1 MGSRPGENIMSFN
14 SLSDFLAMGGHGLY
28 VWSAYG
34 VTLVVFAF
42 NAIKPVLMNRRF
54 LQEQKQ
60 LQRRELAR
68 ENTAQ

>member
-1 MGSRPGENIMSFN
+1 MSFN
-14 SLSDFLAMGGHGLY
+14 SFSDFLAMGGHGLY

-34 VTLVVFAF
+34 VTVVVFLF
-42 NAIKPVLMNRRF
+42 NAIKPVLMYKRF
-54 LQEQKQ
+54 LRTQNQ

>member
-1 MGSRPGENIMSFN
+1 MSFS

-34 VTLVVFAF
+34 VTLVVFVF
-42 NAIKPVLMNRRF
+42 NAIKPWFMNKRF

>member
-1 MGSRPGENIMSFN
+1 MSFD
-14 SLSDFLAMGGHGLY
+14 SFSAFLAMGGHGLY
-28 VWSAYG
+28 VWSAYA

-42 NAIKPVLMNRRF
+42 NAIKPVLMHKRF
-54 LQEQKQ
+54 LQQHKQ

>member
-1 MGSRPGENIMSFN
+1 MSF
-14 SLSDFLAMGGHGLY
+14 SSFSDFLAMGGHGLY

-34 VTLVVFAF
+34 VTMVVFVF
-42 NAIKPVLMNRRF
+42 NAIKPVLMNKRF

-68 ENTAQ
+68 ENAAQ

>member
-1 MGSRPGENIMSFN
+1 MSFD
-14 SLSDFLAMGGHGLY
+14 SFSDFLAMGGHWLY

-42 NAIKPVLMNRRF
+42 NAIAPLFMNKRF

>member
-1 MGSRPGENIMSFN
+1 MGSRSGENVMSFN

-42 NAIKPVLMNRRF
+42 NAVKPLFMNKRF
-54 LQEQKQ
+54 LREQKQ

>member
-1 MGSRPGENIMSFN
+1 MSFN
-14 SLSDFLAMGGHGLY
+14 SFADFLAMGGHGLY

-34 VTLVVFAF
+34 VTLVVFVF
-42 NAIKPVLMNRRF
+42 NAIKPLFMNKRF

>member
-1 MGSRPGENIMSFN
+1 MSFN
-14 SLSDFLAMGGHGLY
+14 SFSDFIAMGGHGLY

-34 VTLVVFAF
+34 VTLVVFTF
-42 NAIKPVLMNRRF
+42 NAVKPLFMNKRF